1 MNGNVHVRFCSR
13 VGVATSRLRQRPQAQ
28 GTQVPITPTGRVQ
41 LSLVNV
47 QGGGGKG
54 KREEPLSR
62 EPYAMKVARTVLTG
76 GMERRAG
83 RDRVLS
89 LPTQE

>member
-1 MNGNVHVRFCSR
+1 MVIVLGAQESCVQ
-13 VGVATSRLRQRPQAQ
+13 GEGPQAQ
-28 GTQVPITPTGRVQ
+28 GTQVPITPTGRAK

-54 KREEPLSR
+54 KREEPLRR

-83 RDRVLS
+83 RDRVLF
-89 LPTQE
+89 LPTQGLAATFL